1 MRKRLSAP
9 FFALALG
16 ASTLLPATAQASDPS
31 SPTTPHMER
40 LVNEGEA
47 FVQSVLLGP
56 TSRSTP
62 RTKEDAEDDAALKP
76 AGDATPTPFIERM
89 PRASLVLRDWRA
101 TQRIAGP
108 SLVVDDIRPNTSNR
122 IALFRVATDA
132 RFSVYGQVG
141 AGELRIDPIL
151 CWGLRGT
158 TAFAAQ
164 LGGGFSWKIAK
175 QIDLGAE
182 LTYVMLRRETED
194 DPAPPKTGM
203 VQALA
208 AFRATF

>member
-1 MRKRLSAP
+1 MRNRFTAP
-9 FFALALG
+9 VFTLALT
-16 ASTLLPATAQASDPS
+16 ASALLPATAQASDPS

-47 FVQSVLLGP
+47 FVQSVLMGP
-56 TSRSTP
+56 TGRSTH
-62 RTKEDAEDDAALKP
+62 RTKEDAEDDLVLKP
-76 AGDATPTPFIERM
+76 AGEATTTPFIERM

-122 IALFRVATDA
+122 IGLLRVATDA
-132 RFSVYGQVG
+132 KFSIYGQVG

-164 LGGGFSWKIAK
+164 VGGGFSWNIAK
-175 QIDLGAE
+175 HVDLGAE
-182 LTYVMLRRETED
+182 LTYVVLRRESED
-194 DPAPPKTGM
+194 DPAPPKDGM